1 MKKNH
6 PPYRKISTKIR
17 EYILKMLYQ
26 GQSPHAGSN
35 LSAVDLLTVLYF
47 NTLNIN
53 SKDPEWEDRDR
64 FILSKGHAAALM
76 WAILAEKGFFPKK
89 RLNTYYKNNGL
100 PGHVTKLNVP
110 GVDFSTGSL
119 GHGLSFAC
127 GVALSAKR
135 YKKNY
140 RTFVILGDGE
150 MDEGSIWEAL
160 LFAPHNKLDNLTVI
174 VDYNK
179 IQSLDYV
186 ENILDL
192 EPLYDKLKAF
202 GWNTIEIDGHNH
214 KEIEK
219 ALNNTIKNKP
229 TFIIAHTIKGKG
241 VSFMENSIDWH
252 YWNIDEKILQ
262 QAFNEL
268 KIRTSNDFGSEF
280 F

>member
-26 GQSPHAGSN
+26 GQSAHAGSN
-35 LSAVDLLTVLYF
+35 LSTVDLLTVLYF
-47 NTLNIN
+47 NILNIN
-53 SKDPEWEDRDR
+53 PKDPEWEDRDR
-64 FILSKGHAAALM
+64 FILSKGHAAAVM
-76 WAILAEKGFFPKK
+76 WAILAEKGFFSRE

-140 RTFVILGDGE
+140 HTFVILGDGE

-219 ALNNTIKNKP
+219 ALNNTIKNKH

-252 YWNIDEKILQ
+252 YWNIDEKMLQ

-268 KIRTSNDFGSEF
+268 KIRTSNDFGS
-280 F
+280 

>member
-26 GQSPHAGSN
+26 GQSAHAGSN
-35 LSAVDLLTVLYF
+35 LSTVDLLTVLYF
-47 NTLNIN
+47 NILNIN
-53 SKDPEWEDRDR
+53 PKDPEWEDRDR
-64 FILSKGHAAALM
+64 FILSKGHAAAVM
-76 WAILAEKGFFPKK
+76 WAILAEKGFFSRE

-140 RTFVILGDGE
+140 HTFVILGDGE

-252 YWNIDEKILQ
+252 YWNIDEKMLQ

-268 KIRTSNDFGSEF
+268 KIRTSNDFGS
-280 F
+280 

>member
-26 GQSPHAGSN
+26 GQSAHAGSN

-47 NTLNIN
+47 NILNIN
-53 SKDPEWEDRDR
+53 PKDPEWEDRDR
-64 FILSKGHAAALM
+64 FILSKGHAAAVM
-76 WAILAEKGFFPKK
+76 WAILAEKGFFSRE

-186 ENILDL
+186 ENTLSL

-202 GWNTIEIDGHNH
+202 CWNTIEIDGHNH

>member
-186 ENILDL
+186 ENTLSL

-202 GWNTIEIDGHNH
+202 CWNTIEIDGHNH

>member
-26 GQSPHAGSN
+26 GQSAHAGSN

-47 NTLNIN
+47 NILNIN
-53 SKDPEWEDRDR
+53 PKDPEWEDRDR
-64 FILSKGHAAALM
+64 FILSKGHAAAVM
-76 WAILAEKGFFPKK
+76 WAILAEKGFFSRE

-140 RTFVILGDGE
+140 HTFVILGDGE

-252 YWNIDEKILQ
+252 YWNIDEKMLQ

-268 KIRTSNDFGSEF
+268 KIRTSNDFGS
-280 F
+280 